1 MIGQSANTKEI
12 KDSLKARLL
21 EAIDNIDKE
30 GLLSFRFS
38 IEPHFGYGYM
48 DKDRNIDSVSYFI
61 EYRIVVKDE

>member
-1 MIGQSANTKEI
+1 
-12 KDSLKARLL
+12 L